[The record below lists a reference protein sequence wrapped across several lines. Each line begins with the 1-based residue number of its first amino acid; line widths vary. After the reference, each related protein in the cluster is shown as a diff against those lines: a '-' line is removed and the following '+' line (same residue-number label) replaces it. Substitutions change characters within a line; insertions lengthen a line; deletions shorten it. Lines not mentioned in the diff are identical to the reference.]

1 MSDLRKAAQQA
12 LEALEEACGNRCN
25 AEYNPCYRR
34 AAADNLRAALAQP
47 EQEPV
52 LWMMPD
58 GKIVDKWALQ
68 FYGGQAGEPL
78 YKAPP
83 QRKPLAEPGGVLRTL
98 VQVHADGTETWQ
110 EAPVWYAPPQRKPL
124 TEEEI
129 VSVLIESAGMTV
141 KANDVDLR
149 FARAIERA
157 HGIE

>member
-1 MSDLRKAAQQA
+1 MNDLRKAAQQA

-47 EQEPV
+47 EKTNQCAETCERAKLCAVCASGVDDVNPEPM

-78 YKAPP
+78 YKAPLK
-83 QRKPLAEPGGVLRTL
+83 RN
-98 VQVHADGTETWQ
+98 
-110 EAPVWYAPPQRKPL
+110 PL
-124 TEEEI
+124 TEDELET
-129 VSVLIESAGMTV
+129 AY
-141 KANDVDLR
+141 
-149 FARAIERA
+149 RAIWRNLPEDFNYAAYGWIEQGIRYAERK
-157 HGIE
+157 HGIGGEE